1 MAMRT
6 RSKAM
11 STIAT
16 TMQARFI
23 SVRHSLGA
31 CLFLLCSLVCVSVPA
46 QLVTPAPVQS
56 AKPEPIQDTLG
67 RTSPRGTVLGFL
79 TAEGKGDNEAAVRYL
94 NSPLKGERATE
105 LARELFVV
113 LNRRLPANLNQL
125 SNRPEGSR
133 ADALHPN
140 LEEIGTVPS
149 SGGDVEIA
157 LERLDRG
164 EAGSVWLFS
173 RKTLDAIPDL
183 YKEVNIEP
191 VETVLP
197 SFLRETRI
205 LGIPLFEWLAIF
217 VVLPLLYLLTGLLS
231 RLLSHFAGRLRRRLR
246 AKPDLPDPQVMP
258 IPIRLLILVL
268 VIRWML
274 SRYDLPLLQRQFWSS
289 VAAVMM
295 IAAVVWAFI
304 LVNGGVEWL
313 IRTRL
318 THQNNTAAYSLLRLT
333 RRIVDILIIFV
344 GVLVGLYHFGLN
356 PTAALAGL
364 GVGGVAVALAAQ
376 KTLENLIGGTSVIV
390 DRVVRVGDRVKI
402 GEANGT
408 VEDIG
413 LRSTRIRTL
422 DRTIVSVPN
431 GEIANASLENFSMRD
446 KFWFHQ
452 NLSLHKETTGSQM
465 REFIESLTN
474 LLARHQAVERDS
486 FRVSFLNLSAFS
498 LDVEVFAYV
507 FAGGWNHFL
516 EIQGDLL
523 LQTMELLQSTGIQMA
538 VQPYAV
544 GLGVPTPSD
553 GDSPQPLA
561 PNLTKDERQD
571 ARSPQGATR
580 ERD

>member
-1 MAMRT
+1 
-6 RSKAM
+6 
-11 STIAT
+11 
-16 TMQARFI
+16 
-23 SVRHSLGA
+23 
-31 CLFLLCSLVCVSVPA
+31 
-46 QLVTPAPVQS
+46 
-56 AKPEPIQDTLG
+56 
-67 RTSPRGTVLGFL
+67 
-79 TAEGKGDNEAAVRYL
+79 
-94 NSPLKGERATE
+94 
-105 LARELFVV
+105 
-113 LNRRLPANLNQL
+113 
-125 SNRPEGSR
+125 
-133 ADALHPN
+133 
-140 LEEIGTVPS
+140 
-149 SGGDVEIA
+149 
-157 LERLDRG
+157 
-164 EAGSVWLFS
+164 VWLFS
-173 RKTLDAIPDL
+173 PKTLDAIPDL
-183 YKEVNIEP
+183 YKEVNVEP

-197 SFLRETRI
+197 SFLTETRFAN
-205 LGIPLFEWLAIF
+205 IPLFEWLAIF
-217 VVLPLLYLLTGLLS
+217 VAMPLLYLLTGLLG
-231 RLLSHFAGRLRRRLR
+231 RLLSHFAGRLRQRLR
-246 AKPDLPDPQVMP
+246 AKTDLPDPQVMP
-258 IPIRLLILVL
+258 IPIRLVILVL

-289 VAAVMM
+289 VAAVMT
-295 IAAVVWAFI
+295 IAAVVWVFI

-313 IRTRL
+313 VRTRL

-364 GVGGVAVALAAQ
+364 GVGGIAVALAAQ

-390 DRVVRVGDRVKI
+390 DRVVRVGDKVKI
-402 GEANGT
+402 GDANGT

-465 REFIESLTN
+465 RDFIESMTN
-474 LLARHQAVERDS
+474 LLAQHPAVERDS
-486 FRVSFLNLSAFS
+486 FRVSFLSLSAFS

-553 GDSPQPLA
+553 GDSSQPLA
-561 PNLTKDERQD
+561 PNLAKDERPD
-571 ARSPQGATR
+571 SRSPQGATR